1 MPRTVPGSGAAIFPV
16 FNSIYGVREVYVTA
30 GGSGYDPA
38 DPPRLRIEN
47 CGTPIRDAVLRPV
60 IEGDSGEI
68 TAVEVLDPGEGYD
81 PLRLEIE
88 DAGASVPAD
97 GKIFLKQDGGIDF
110 IQMTQFGDEYFAAT
124 AQVRGG
130 GGSGSELVPIT
141 GLVTGLAI
149 EEFGRNYTEAVSYTH
164 LTLPTICSV

>member
-60 IEGDSGEI
+60 IEGVSGEI

-97 GKIFLKQDGGIDF
+97 GKIFLK
-110 IQMTQFGDEYFAAT
+110 MMA
-124 AQVRGG
+124 
-130 GGSGSELVPIT
+130 LVP
-141 GLVTGLAI
+141 
-149 EEFGRNYTEAVSYTH
+149 
-164 LTLPTICSV
+164 LTSFR

>member
-60 IEGDSGEI
+60 IEGISERS
-68 TAVEVLDPGEGYD
+68 LL
-81 PLRLEIE
+81 LRCW
-88 DAGASVPAD
+88 
-97 GKIFLKQDGGIDF
+97 
-110 IQMTQFGDEYFAAT
+110 IQVKDMILY
-124 AQVRGG
+124 V
-130 GGSGSELVPIT
+130 
-141 GLVTGLAI
+141 
-149 EEFGRNYTEAVSYTH
+149 
-164 LTLPTICSV
+164 